1 MASQHRPLKTFD
13 WLSILLVALGIAG
26 LIIALVA

>member
-1 MASQHRPLKTFD
+1 MASNRSFKTFD

-26 LIIALVA
+26 LIVALAA